1 MSCRGATDKPF
12 VHCWQGSIAQSRNL
26 WREKELLFSWRHQM
40 GLLVLGQPEA
50 ERFGC
55 ILFVGTSYQSHGFG
69 THHWN
74 LNLWWGPQRNGSSGL
89 PRLNLTESQ
98 LNEAID
104 GLTEM

>member
-1 MSCRGATDKPF
+1 FNQASYPMVLVQLAATDVPPC
-12 VHCWQGSIAQSRNL
+12 VVG
-26 WREKELLFSWRHQM
+26 
-40 GLLVLGQPEA
+40 
-50 ERFGC
+50 FGC

-98 LNEAID
+98 NQHFDANIFP
-104 GLTEM
+104 